1 MLCLQPSIHL
11 SSVGLQNLH
20 ENIMRDIKHKQYDK
34 PTPIQA
40 QGIPIALKGRDV
52 LGCAETGS
60 GKTASFGIPMIQHCL
75 HQQPLRRGDGPMGLV
90 LAPTRELAQ
99 QIDREIKDFSRTS
112 RDVRTAIVV
121 GGTNISEQRGELR
134 SGVEI
139 VIATPGRFI
148 DHLQQNNTSLNR
160 VSYVVLDEADRM
172 LDMGFEPQIRDI
184 MLNLPTPHQTLLFSA
199 TMPEEIENL
208 AGQYLSKPLRIK
220 VCHRSGSICTV
231 QHWLINPLLFAARD
245 LVAVSLCASCMHVHL
260 FCGDGLN
267 GR

>member
-1 MLCLQPSIHL
+1 MAIFSHFQQLI
-11 SSVGLQNLH
+11 SSFLQNLH
-20 ENIMRDIKHKQYDK
+20 ENIMRDIKHKKYDK

-40 QGIPIALKGRDV
+40 QGIPIALKGNDV

-75 HQQPLRRGDGPMGLV
+75 HQRPLRRGDGPMGLV

-112 RDVRTAIVV
+112 RDVRTSIVV

-134 SGVEI
+134 NGVEI

-172 LDMGFEPQIRDI
+172 LDMGFEPQIKEI
-184 MLNLPTPHQTLLFSA
+184 MLSLPTPHQTLLFSA
-199 TMPEEIENL
+199 TMPEEIEAL
-208 AGQYLSKPLRIK
+208 AGQYLNKPLRIK
-220 VCHRSGSICTV
+220 VSPVGMTCIEAQSVVDKH
-231 QHWLINPLLFAARD
+231 
-245 LVAVSLCASCMHVHL
+245 HL
-260 FCGDGLN
+260 P
-267 GR
+267 

>member
-1 MLCLQPSIHL
+1 
-11 SSVGLQNLH
+11 
-20 ENIMRDIKHKQYDK
+20 MRDIKQKKYDK

-40 QGIPIALKGRDV
+40 QGIPIALKGNDV

-75 HQQPLRRGDGPMGLV
+75 HQRPLRRGDGPMGLV

-112 RDVRTAIVV
+112 REVRTSIVV

-134 SGVEI
+134 NGVEI
-139 VIATPGRFI
+139 VIATPGRFL

-172 LDMGFEPQIRDI
+172 LDMGFEPQIKDI
-184 MLNLPTPHQTLLFSA
+184 MLSLPTPHQTLLFSA
-199 TMPEEIENL
+199 TMPEEIEAL
-208 AGQYLSKPLRIK
+208 AGQYLNKPLRIK
-220 VCHRSGSICTV
+220 VGLCY
-231 QHWLINPLLFAARD
+231 
-245 LVAVSLCASCMHVHL
+245 SLGCCL
-260 FCGDGLN
+260 FCSSIQYEARSCCKPSCRVTHLYTCHYTLSSCSSKSHASPVF
-267 GR
+267 